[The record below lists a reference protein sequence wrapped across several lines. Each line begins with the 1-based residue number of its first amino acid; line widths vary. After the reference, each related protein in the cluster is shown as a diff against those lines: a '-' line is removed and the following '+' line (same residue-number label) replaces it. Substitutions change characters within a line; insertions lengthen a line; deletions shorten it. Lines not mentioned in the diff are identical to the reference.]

1 MEESTAPKSRKKDS
15 KIIVVLEL
23 PVGGSVSKYSIGES
37 DDTLEIV
44 IAKHSLMLNP
54 KALLFS
60 GIETG
65 ALNEQI
71 DGPLTARGGIRLNE
85 CSKALNEYQTL
96 QNKNTNAGGVSH
108 NEMSLK
114 FNLPDYVSRE
124 NVIHYSYCFQQSQLF
139 QLQYNITYFEF
150 ETKDSNVDIKDDP
163 FMKGSSMFFSD
174 GRNNNNGNGNN
185 EANMNSNDQESS
197 SSSGPASNFNHQ
209 QSQQYNSSFS
219 SMSHQFGGKNRN
231 NFHLDN
237 IDEEMED
244 GDVIKMTKDDI
255 DKIKQQVTN
264 DYTDKVSRYASKL
277 KTSNI
282 EAKYQRKQ
290 VDKLRAEK
298 TRAAKQAKEKETLIQ
313 SQADEMKRLQM
324 ETSAKLKEYE
334 QQRLETQR
342 QLDQAMAAHL
352 QSEQNLSLATNMQ
365 KPRTTIHT
373 HADYSSIIDENGSV
387 TPLKRTRNANT
398 AEAEKEEGGGANI
411 SSFLNSFFN
420 HSNHDKDQQEADVN
434 VVNESFD
441 SSEKSNHSQK
451 SNGPS
456 IMFDEADKMATTG
469 AVVGSIEH

>member
-1 MEESTAPKSRKKDS
+1 MMVPSTLTPGANKKINLVQLPHLVYQIDFHESQSNNVWCKGDILKNIMEESTAPKSRKKDS

-139 QLQYNITYFEF
+139 QLQYNIKYFEF
-150 ETKDSNVDIKDDP
+150 ETKDSTVDIKDDP

-185 EANMNSNDQESS
+185 EANMNSNDQ
-197 SSSGPASNFNHQ
+197 
-209 QSQQYNSSFS
+209 
-219 SMSHQFGGKNRN
+219 
-231 NFHLDN
+231 
-237 IDEEMED
+237 
-244 GDVIKMTKDDI
+244 
-255 DKIKQQVTN
+255 
-264 DYTDKVSRYASKL
+264 
-277 KTSNI
+277 
-282 EAKYQRKQ
+282 
-290 VDKLRAEK
+290 
-298 TRAAKQAKEKETLIQ
+298 
-313 SQADEMKRLQM
+313 
-324 ETSAKLKEYE
+324 
-334 QQRLETQR
+334 
-342 QLDQAMAAHL
+342 
-352 QSEQNLSLATNMQ
+352 
-365 KPRTTIHT
+365 
-373 HADYSSIIDENGSV
+373 
-387 TPLKRTRNANT
+387 
-398 AEAEKEEGGGANI
+398 
-411 SSFLNSFFN
+411 
-420 HSNHDKDQQEADVN
+420 
-434 VVNESFD
+434 
-441 SSEKSNHSQK
+441 
-451 SNGPS
+451 
-456 IMFDEADKMATTG
+456 
-469 AVVGSIEH
+469 